1 MRLFIFL
8 WYLITG
14 VITPTEDVDGRQ
26 TYTIKQNNY
35 IVEYAY
41 REEILHWIDSGDFV
55 YDETLQD

>member
-1 MRLFIFL
+1 
-8 WYLITG
+8 

-41 REEILHWIDSGDFV
+41 REEILHWIDSGEFV